1 MLFDQFGITFE
12 YPDNWSIDID
22 SDDVGSSSAT
32 VQSPDGAFWNL
43 SAYRSGTKPKDM
55 VQVVS
60 SQMQK
65 EFQDIDV
72 ELASETRA
80 EFQITPGNPNS
91 ASSQFQHRLRF
102 IRQGSIIEVLGNASL
117 KSSASDY
124 YVFGR
129 LEAWENGEMIFK
141 REWHPVIPRKH
152 S

>member
-55 VQVVS
+55 VQVVL

-65 EFQDIDV
+65 EYQDIDV
-72 ELASETRA
+72 EEVCDTVSGFQLSGLDFNFYCLDLTNTAQVRA
-80 EFQITPGNPNS
+80 VEHFEATY
-91 ASSQFQHRLRF
+91 
-102 IRQGSIIEVLGNASL
+102 IIFCQAE
-117 KSSASDY
+117 D
-124 YVFGR
+124 
-129 LEAWENGEMIFK
+129 
-141 REWHPVIPRKH
+141 REWESVH
-152 S
+152 SVFDAMTASFLRSLSR